1 MGYRSVIPNV
11 GSMTYKRLAYD
22 DAATTAQMTTDCH
35 AVEDALRLPTRRSAA
50 ERAAR
55 AAVKPAPSILFEDYP
70 REVRKPTIEVSEAA
84 ARLANAMELHLD

>member
-1 MGYRSVIPNV
+1 
-11 GSMTYKRLAYD
+11 MTYKRLAYD
-22 DAATTAQMTTDCH
+22 DAATAAQMTTDCR
-35 AVEDALRLPTRRSAA
+35 AVEAALHLPARRTAA

-70 REVRKPTIEVSEAA
+70 REVKKPRIEVSEAA